1 MWVIS
6 VRVSAVATVSW
17 SDALCGEDVL
27 WGVSR
32 SRCWQ
37 ASCFSVLY
45 TATTWPWIIEAKSI
59 ATISTLI
66 PAKGR
71 QRKSSC
77 EGNGLHSVWHDLRIR
92 IWGKCKWWCSYCRL
106 WRSLCLCDLPPGT
119 CWGRG
124 REHCSTVKGWQG
136 KTWHQLTA
144 WAVGNSVA
152 MVTQLGAK
160 WQQQHWHDDSVKF
173 CHHGDKRRMEK
184 TVVKERAD

>member
-1 MWVIS
+1 MAIEVRTENYRVTRYPCDCVSTIRKQCCLVAKEMWVIS

-124 REHCSTVKGWQG
+124 REHCSTVKGWQE

-144 WAVGNSVA
+144 HERSE
-152 MVTQLGAK
+152 TQ
-160 WQQQHWHDDSVKF
+160 
-173 CHHGDKRRMEK
+173 
-184 TVVKERAD
+184 